1 MTFVSE
7 PSGAEIYV
15 DGKFMGDTPSMI
27 ILAAGSHELRI
38 QSEKYAPWTRTFEAS
53 AGNKVTIRA
62 ALASPLPAK

>member
-1 MTFVSE
+1 VSE
-7 PSGAEIYV
+7 PQGADIYV

-38 QSEKYAPWTRTFEAS
+38 EAERFTPWSRTFEAS

-62 ALASPLPAK
+62 TLHSQVPQN